1 MDVSPEVVDLG
12 VRLAESLARNTATAI
27 TDKVRGLK
35 AAGKKDETLAG
46 LEELV
51 SDLIADKAEL
61 TRIAQAYQQEL
72 VTQRL
77 TPGDVRYIAD
87 TVIPLIENV
96 ARASGAKG
104 AALLQQIEAL
114 KPVLS
119 IETANVLQILGFNFR
134 KAIGEPLTQLLQSA
148 ILSRVERSEELQIQ
162 SAKREQLYVELALDS
177 DAYERFRELFPR
189 N

>member
-27 TDKVRGLK
+27 SDKVRGLK
-35 AAGKKDETLAG
+35 AAGKKDETIAG

-51 SDLIADKAEL
+51 SDLIADKAEV
-61 TRIAQAYQQEL
+61 TRIAQSYQQEL
-72 VTQRL
+72 VSQRL
-77 TPGDVRYIAD
+77 TPGDVKYIAD

-96 ARASGAKG
+96 AHASGAQG
-104 AALLQQIEAL
+104 EALLKQIDAI

-119 IETANVLQILGFNFR
+119 VETANVLQILGFNFR
-134 KAIGEPLTQLLQSA
+134 KAIGEPLTQLLEHA
-148 ILSRVERSEELQIQ
+148 ILSRVERSEELKIQ
-162 SAKREQLYVELALDS
+162 SAKREQLYIELALDA
-177 DAYERFRELFPR
+177 DAYERFRELFSR